1 MYTLYRRIG
10 LNAPVLLHTTDSQK
24 EVKDYLIS
32 YLKKDGFT
40 ESQAM
45 ALIEFGIPVK
55 WLNGQF
61 MELRRVESATILQT
75 QDEQLS
81 YTILE

>member
-1 MYTLYRRIG
+1 MYNLYRRIG
-10 LNAPVLLHTTDSQK
+10 VNAPVLLHTTDSQK
-24 EVKDYLIS
+24 DIKSYLVS

-40 ESQAM
+40 ETQVM

-55 WLNGQF
+55 WRNGQF
-61 MELRRVESATILQT
+61 MELRREESATILQT
-75 QDEQLS
+75 QDGQLS